1 MLKTMKYLWPN
12 LLRCSSKKAVF
23 LSVFL
28 IFSEGFVQN
37 SLAQNSELNE
47 SIVKEIENT
56 LLFDEKSSEEMKFYK
71 KKNSDKKSDIVI
83 NRGTSATKA
92 SGASIKINITDA
104 KAGNFSVREKEKTA
118 YNASLIEQYEVAI
131 KLYKDVLISEPN
143 NAYAK
148 FSLAVLYQ
156 KIGQLAQAKTLYQE
170 ILKNDP
176 ANKEDVIE
184 NLLAILIEES
194 PRDAIYLLSRLA
206 TQNPE
211 SSYIA
216 AQSAVAYDKVKN
228 YEQAVNMLNRAIAL
242 QPERVDYKYN
252 LGVIYDK
259 MGNYTKALESYS
271 EVVKSYDNSSYQLT
285 SIDQIKKRIESI
297 KSIL

>member
-1 MLKTMKYLWPN
+1 MLKTIRYSWAN
-12 LLRCSSKKAVF
+12 LLIHSSKKAVF
-23 LSVFL
+23 LAVFL

-37 SLAQNSELNE
+37 SLAQNPELNE
-47 SIVKEIENT
+47 SIVKEIEST
-56 LLFDEKSSEEMKFYK
+56 LLFDEKSNEELKFYK
-71 KKNSDKKSDIVI
+71 KKSGDKKSDIVI
-83 NRGTSATKA
+83 NRGSPAKV
-92 SGASIKINITDA
+92 SGAEIKIDITDQ
-104 KAGNFSVREKEKTA
+104 KVGNFNIREKEKFA

-131 KLYKDVLISEPN
+131 KLYKDVLVSEPN

-170 ILKNDP
+170 LLKNDP
-176 ANKEDVIE
+176 ANKEDIVG

-194 PRDAIYLLSRLA
+194 PKDAIYLLSRLA
-206 TQNPE
+206 TQNPK
-211 SSYIA
+211 SSYIL
-216 AQSAVAYDKVKN
+216 AQSALAYDKVEN
-228 YEQAVNMLNRAIAL
+228 YEQALNMLKRAITY

-252 LGVIYDK
+252 LAVIYDK
-259 MGNYTKALESYS
+259 MGNYAKAIESYS
-271 EVVKSYDNSSYQLT
+271 EVIKTYDNNNHQLT

>member
-1 MLKTMKYLWPN
+1 MLKTIRYLWVN
-12 LLRCSSKKAVF
+12 LLNHSSKKAVF
-23 LSVFL
+23 LAVFL
-28 IFSEGFVQN
+28 IFSEGFLQN
-37 SLAQNSELNE
+37 SLAQNLELND

-56 LLFDEKSSEEMKFYK
+56 LLFDEKSNEEMKFYK
-71 KKNSDKKSDIVI
+71 KKSSDKKSDIVI
-83 NRGTSATKA
+83 NRGGSNTKA
-92 SGASIKINITDA
+92 SGAVIKIDITDQ
-104 KAGNFSVREKEKTA
+104 KVGNFNIREKEKTA
-118 YNASLIEQYEVAI
+118 YNASLIEQYEVSI
-131 KLYKDVLISEPN
+131 KLYKDVLVSEPN

-170 ILKNDP
+170 LLKNDP
-176 ANKEDVIE
+176 ANKEDIVG

-194 PRDAIYLLSRLA
+194 PKDAIYLLSRLA

-211 SSYIA
+211 SSYII
-216 AQSAVAYDKVKN
+216 AQSALAYDKVQN
-228 YEQAVNMLNRAIAL
+228 YEQAVNMLKRAIAL

-252 LGVIYDK
+252 LAVIYDK
-259 MGNYTKALESYS
+259 MGNYTKSIESYS
-271 EVVKSYDNSSYQLT
+271 EVIKTYDNNNHQLT

>member
-1 MLKTMKYLWPN
+1 MLKTIRYSWAN
-12 LLRCSSKKAVF
+12 LLRYSSKKAVF
-23 LSVFL
+23 LALFL
-28 IFSEGFVQN
+28 IVSEGFVQN
-37 SLAQNSELNE
+37 SLAQNLELND

-56 LLFDEKSSEEMKFYK
+56 LLFDEKSNEEVKFYK
-71 KKNSDKKSDIVI
+71 KKSSDKKSDIVI
-83 NRGTSATKA
+83 NRGGSTAKA
-92 SGASIKINITDA
+92 SGSVIKIDITDQ
-104 KAGNFSVREKEKTA
+104 KVGNFNIREKEKTA

-131 KLYKDVLISEPN
+131 KLYKDVLVSEPN

-170 ILKNDP
+170 LLKNDP
-176 ANKEDVIE
+176 ANKEDIVG

-194 PRDAIYLLSRLA
+194 PKDAIYLLSRLA

-211 SSYIA
+211 SSYIL
-216 AQSAVAYDKVKN
+216 AQSALAYDKVQN
-228 YEQAVNMLNRAIAL
+228 YEQAVNMLKRAIAL

-252 LGVIYDK
+252 LAVIYDK
-259 MGNYTKALESYS
+259 MGNYTKAIESYS
-271 EVVKSYDNSSYQLT
+271 EVIKTYDNNSHQLT

>member
-1 MLKTMKYLWPN
+1 MLKTIKYSWAN
-12 LLRCSSKKAVF
+12 LLRYSSKKAVF
-23 LSVFL
+23 LALFL
-28 IFSEGFVQN
+28 IVSEGFVQN
-37 SLAQNSELNE
+37 SLAQNLELND

-56 LLFDEKSSEEMKFYK
+56 LLFDEKSNEEVKFYK
-71 KKNSDKKSDIVI
+71 KKSSDKKSDIVI
-83 NRGTSATKA
+83 NRGGSTAKA
-92 SGASIKINITDA
+92 SGSIIKIDITDQ
-104 KAGNFSVREKEKTA
+104 KVGNFNIREKEKTA

-131 KLYKDVLISEPN
+131 KLYKDVLVSEPN

-170 ILKNDP
+170 ILNNDP
-176 ANKEDVIE
+176 ANKEDVIG

-211 SSYIA
+211 SPYIA

-228 YEQAVNMLNRAIAL
+228 YEQAVNMLKRAIAL

-252 LGVIYDK
+252 LAVIYDK
-259 MGNYTKALESYS
+259 MGNYTKAIESYS
-271 EVVKSYDNSSYQLT
+271 EVIKTYDNNSHQLT